1 MAGVRMLAMIEKKLP
16 SRLLP
21 LWNHPAGLQTIHF
34 WAPSFKWGL
43 VVAGISDLARPA
55 DKLSFGQSFSLAA
68 TGCIWSR
75 YSTVIIPKNWNLF
88 SVNIFLAMVGMSQV
102 ARILNYRKEM
112 EAEGKE
118 LPPLF

>member
-1 MAGVRMLAMIEKKLP
+1 MAGAKVLLLIERNLP
-16 SRLLP
+16 SKLLP

-43 VVAGISDLARPA
+43 VIAGIADLARPA
-55 DKLSFGQSFSLAA
+55 EKLSFGQSLSLAC
-68 TGCIWSR
+68 TGTIWSR

-88 SVNIFLAMVGMSQV
+88 SVNVFLAMVGASQC
-102 ARILNYRKEM
+102 ARVLNYRKQL